1 MMGYKPIHCSSLDY
15 KKDTNSATK
24 ILYKKQK
31 EGLVKELVDP
41 ICIISN
47 ANEILSSRLSN
58 FVDKET
64 NSYFEMI
71 SRAVTKTKTLVEEL
85 RQETN
90 QEDNTHSLASWM
102 DT

>member
-1 MMGYKPIHCSSLDY
+1 
-15 KKDTNSATK
+15 
-24 ILYKKQK
+24 
-31 EGLVKELVDP
+31 
-41 ICIISN
+41 
-47 ANEILSSRLSN
+47 
-58 FVDKET
+58 VDKET